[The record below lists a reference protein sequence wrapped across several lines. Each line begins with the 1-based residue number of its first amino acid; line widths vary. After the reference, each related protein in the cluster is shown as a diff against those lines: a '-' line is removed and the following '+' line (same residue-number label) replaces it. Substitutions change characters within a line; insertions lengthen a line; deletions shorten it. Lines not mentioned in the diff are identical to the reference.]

1 MIYELWDTD
10 EASLINTYTNLS
22 DALAVVAGVI
32 QDADENAVATW
43 GLFRATPAGEATER
57 IAEGRELAR
66 LAMAEA
72 HADYAATD

>member
-32 QDADENAVATW
+32 RDTDEAAVAMW
-43 GLFRATPAGEATER
+43 GLFRATPAGDEIET
-57 IAEGRELAR
+57 IAAGRELAR
-66 LAMAEA
+66 LAMAET
-72 HADYAATD
+72 HAGHAATD